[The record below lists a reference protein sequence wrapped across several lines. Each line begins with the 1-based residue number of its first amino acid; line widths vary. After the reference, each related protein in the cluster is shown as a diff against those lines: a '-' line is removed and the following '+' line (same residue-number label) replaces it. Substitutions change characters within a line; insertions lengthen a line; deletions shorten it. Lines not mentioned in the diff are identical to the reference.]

1 MQKYLLAHDLGTSGN
16 KATLYTLDGKLVKSK
31 VSDYNTHYF
40 NSNWVEQD
48 PQDWWKAIC
57 SSTRQ
62 LLQDVEKKDV
72 LVVSFSGQMMG
83 CLCVDKNGMPLRP
96 SIIWADMRASRE
108 EKSLS
113 SRIDPLEF
121 YKTVGHRISSSY
133 SIEKLMWVKENEPD
147 VYRNTYK
154 MLNAKDYIVYKMT
167 GQFVTDYSDASGT
180 NAFDINRFE
189 WSEKIL
195 DAAGIDGDKLPKAVA
210 STYVA
215 GEISASVAEECG
227 LAAGTKVVVGGGDGM
242 CASVGAGSVT
252 EGKTY
257 NCLGSSSWI
266 CTTTKKPIFDAD
278 MRTFNWAHIV
288 PGYVAPCGTMQ
299 TAGAAFNWVK
309 NEICK
314 YEQHLGEQEG
324 KSPYEFI
331 NREIE
336 KADPTSNALLFLPY
350 LLGERSP
357 RWSAGA
363 RGAFIGLK
371 MEHTRSD
378 VLRSVI
384 EGIAMNLG
392 IILDILKKDIVVDEM
407 IVIGGMAKGRV
418 QLQILAD
425 VFGMNI
431 LKMASLEEATSMGA
445 AITAGV
451 GIGELSGFHEIDK
464 FNTVAEVI
472 CPNRESSERYR
483 KIMPVFDNAYFALEN
498 VYKQLS
504 ML

>member
-16 KATLYTLDGKLVKSK
+16 KATLFTLDGKLVKSII
-31 VSDYNTHYF
+31 SEYNTHYF
-40 NSNWVEQD
+40 NANWVEQH
-48 PQDWWKAIC
+48 PQDWWSAIC
-57 SSTRQ
+57 TSTKQ
-62 LLQDVEKKDV
+62 LLQDVDKKNV

-83 CLCVDKNGMPLRP
+83 CLCVDNNGIPLRP
-96 SIIWADMRASRE
+96 SIIWADMRASGE
-108 EKSLS
+108 EAYLS

-121 YKTVGHRISSSY
+121 YRTVGHRISSSY
-133 SIEKLMWVKENEPD
+133 SIEKLMWVKNNEPD

-180 NAFDINRFE
+180 NAFDINSFD

-195 DAAGIDGDKLPKAVA
+195 GAAGIDGDKLPKVVE
-210 STYVA
+210 STFVA
-215 GEISASVAEECG
+215 GEISLSVADECG

-252 EGKTY
+252 EGRTY

-266 CTTTKKPIFDAD
+266 CTTTKKPIFDPD

-314 YEQHLGEQEG
+314 YEQLMGAQEG
-324 KSPYEFI
+324 KSPYEYI
-331 NREIE
+331 NAEID
-336 KADPTSNALLFLPY
+336 KADPTSNSLLFLPY

-357 RWSAGA
+357 RWSANA
-363 RGAFIGLK
+363 KGAFIGLK
-371 MEHTRSD
+371 MEHSRSD

-384 EGIAMNLG
+384 EGIAMNLN
-392 IILDILKKDIVVDEM
+392 IILGILKNDIEINEM
-407 IVIGGMAKGRV
+407 VVIGGMAKSRV

-431 LKMASLEEATSMGA
+431 LKMTSLEEATSMGA
-445 AITAGV
+445 AVTAGV

-464 FNTVAEVI
+464 FNTISEVI
-472 CPNRESSERYR
+472 SPNIENTEKYN
-483 KIMPVFDNAYFALEN
+483 KIMPVFDSAYFALED